1 MDLFSTAVSFLVY
14 VDLFLLVVT
23 GVIVWN
29 CFLTVVAFLMVIDFL
44 PFNFFSRLYDSF
56 LVVTTFLI
64 VADIYVLGMSPLI
77 AMNVSLFV
85 PTSLLVVDVF
95 KCYDFLIFGK
105 LSLLLW
111 LFKVLSICFCF
122 LWHSQSRWIPF
133 NCCDFCNYCGSFF
146 NCYVFQLLWIFF
158 KLLWIFFNCCRS
170 FYFRCHDCCG
180 PA

>member
-1 MDLFSTAVSFLVY
+1 MIWWGVFAVTSIIILDVLLNCLTFLIVGDHFFVFCDVFSF
-14 VDLFLLVVT
+14 
-23 GVIVWN
+23 
-29 CFLTVVAFLMVIDFL
+29 CVAFLIVVTFFNCCGSFFNGCYFFSLRGTIFTCCDWCNCLELFFNCCGFFNGYWFL

-105 LSLLLW
+105 LSLIAMT
-111 LFKVLSICFCF
+111 F
-122 LWHSQSRWIPF
+122 
-133 NCCDFCNYCGSFF
+133 
-146 NCYVFQLLWIFF
+146 
-158 KLLWIFFNCCRS
+158 
-170 FYFRCHDCCG
+170 
-180 PA
+180 

>member
-1 MDLFSTAVSFLVY
+1 MDLFSTSVTFLVY

-29 CFLTVVAFLMVIDFL
+29 CFLTIVAFLMVIDFL

-105 LSLLLW
+105 LSLIVMT
-111 LFKVLSICFCF
+111 F
-122 LWHSQSRWIPF
+122 
-133 NCCDFCNYCGSFF
+133 
-146 NCYVFQLLWIFF
+146 
-158 KLLWIFFNCCRS
+158 
-170 FYFRCHDCCG
+170 
-180 PA
+180 

>member
-1 MDLFSTAVSFLVY
+1 
-14 VDLFLLVVT
+14 
-23 GVIVWN
+23 
-29 CFLTVVAFLMVIDFL
+29 MVIDFL

-105 LSLLLW
+105 LSLIAMT
-111 LFKVLSICFCF
+111 F
-122 LWHSQSRWIPF
+122 
-133 NCCDFCNYCGSFF
+133 
-146 NCYVFQLLWIFF
+146 
-158 KLLWIFFNCCRS
+158 
-170 FYFRCHDCCG
+170 
-180 PA
+180 

>member
-1 MDLFSTAVSFLVY
+1 MDLFSTAVTLLVY

-29 CFLTVVAFLMVIDFL
+29 CFLTVIDFL
-44 PFNFFSRLYDSF
+44 PFNFFSRLFDSF

-105 LSLLLW
+105 LSLIVMT
-111 LFKVLSICFCF
+111 F
-122 LWHSQSRWIPF
+122 
-133 NCCDFCNYCGSFF
+133 
-146 NCYVFQLLWIFF
+146 
-158 KLLWIFFNCCRS
+158 
-170 FYFRCHDCCG
+170 
-180 PA
+180 